1 MRIVDSFKK
10 RLIEAIE
17 ESGMSQVDVAA
28 KSNISKSLLNKY
40 IKGVSQ
46 AGNHKLL
53 SLART
58 LGVSPVWLM
67 GYDVDKRKVDV
78 DPEFSE
84 EKKKLISQ
92 IIALCEQADESNLK
106 TIIKIIKSMVE

>member
-1 MRIVDSFKK
+1 MKIVDSFKN
-10 RLIEAIE
+10 RLIEAVE
-17 ESGMSQVDVAA
+17 ESGMSQVEIAA
-28 KSNISKSLLNKY
+28 KANISKSLLNKY
-40 IKGVSQ
+40 IKGVNQ

-53 SLART
+53 SLARA
-58 LGVSPVWLM
+58 LRVSPVWLM

-92 IIALCEQADESNLK
+92 IISLCEQADEANLK
-106 TIIKIIKSMVE
+106 TILKIIKSMVD